1 MTPARMDRVEAAIR
15 AALAFKDAFNS
26 QDGAAMLG
34 LLSEDCIVE
43 GFAPAPDGAV
53 YRGKGAIAGYYEDL
67 FARFPDA
74 QLKVEDVFGFCKRC
88 IMHWKLEWG
97 ENRLRGVDIVRV
109 EGKVIC
115 EVLSYAKSEEAR
127 S

>member
-26 QDGAAMLG
+26 QDIAVMMT
-34 LLSEDCIVE
+34 LLSEDCVAE
-43 GFAPAPDGAV
+43 GFVPAPDGAV
-53 YRGKGAIAGYYEDL
+53 YRGKEAIAGYYEDF

-74 QLKVEDVFGFCKRC
+74 QLKVEDVFGFGKRC
-88 IMHWKLEWG
+88 IMRWKLEWG
-97 ENRLRGVDIVRV
+97 ENRLRGVDIVCV
-109 EGKVIC
+109 EGEVIC